1 MQVKMTSQKKKPLTK
16 GLAVGVA
23 AAGISWICCL
33 TPLALLFAGII
44 TASGALALDMILY
57 GLFDPAFILLGLAF
71 IAGIVV
77 YDLKRKKACNFAGL
91 KSYKKNIV
99 AILGSTFVTYFLLY
113 WVIEF
118 LFITR
123 IYTVAP
129 PPPNDTLWFWDQ
141 VLYNFLH
148 ALHLL

>member
-1 MQVKMTSQKKKPLTK
+1 MSSQKKKPLSK

-33 TPLALLFAGII
+33 TPLALLFAGIM
-44 TASGALALDMILY
+44 TASGALALDMVLY

-71 IAGIVV
+71 MAGIVA
-77 YDLKRKKACNFAGL
+77 YDLKRKNACNVTGL

-99 AILGSTFVTYFLLY
+99 AMLGSMFVAYSLLY

-118 LFITR
+118 LFITK
-123 IYTVAP
+123 IYTVVR

-141 VLYNFLH
+141 VLYDFLH